1 MVALLRNSAL
11 NGIDKDRLGAIMR
24 DTLLLAAEAGGRVL
38 MEKFASGVTV
48 AYKGAIDLVTEAD
61 LAAEQAIVAILRE
74 RHPHHDILAEE
85 GDYGCRGADQRW
97 VVDPLDGTTNF
108 AHGFPWLAVSIALEV
123 RGEVVLGAV
132 YNPHN
137 REQFVAERGLGATL
151 NGRRLQVSNTAVL
164 ERALLATGFAYDH
177 KLNPHNNY
185 AHFEAFQR
193 QAQAVRRA
201 GVASLDLACVAA
213 GRFDGF
219 WELKLKPWDVAAGVL
234 LVTEAGGLVSDYAG
248 EPMPL
253 DRGEILAS
261 NGHLHAAMQQV
272 LGQGGRNG

>member
-1 MVALLRNSAL
+1 
-11 NGIDKDRLGAIMR
+11 MR
-24 DTLLLAAEAGGRVL
+24 DTLLLAAEMAGRIL
-38 MEKFASGVTV
+38 MEKFESGVTV

-61 LAAEQAIVAILRE
+61 LAAEQAIIAIVRE
-74 RHPHHDILAEE
+74 RHPDHDILAEE
-85 GDYGCRGADQRW
+85 GDYGCRGSDHRW
-97 VVDPLDGTTNF
+97 IVDPLDGTTNF
-108 AHGFPWLAVSIALEV
+108 AHGFPWFAVSIGLEV
-123 RGEVVLGAV
+123 RREVVLGAV

-137 REQFVAERGLGATL
+137 RELFVAERSRGATL
-151 NGRRLQVSNTAVL
+151 NDRPLKVSSTETM

-177 KLNPHNNY
+177 KLSPFNNY

-193 QAQAVRRA
+193 LAQAVRRA

-248 EPMPL
+248 APMPL

-261 NGHLHAAMQQV
+261 NGHLHAAMQRV
-272 LGQGGRNG
+272 LALNGQGR

>member
-1 MVALLRNSAL
+1 
-11 NGIDKDRLGAIMR
+11 MR
-24 DTLLLAAEAGGRVL
+24 DTLLLAAETAGRIL
-38 MEKFASGVTV
+38 LEKLEAGVTV

-61 LAAEQAIVAILRE
+61 VAAEQAIVAILRA
-74 RHPHHDILAEE
+74 RHPDHDILAEE
-85 GDYGCRGADQRW
+85 GDYGHRGADQRW
-97 VVDPLDGTTNF
+97 IVDPLDGTTNF
-108 AHGFPWLAVSIALEV
+108 AHGFPWFAVSIALEV
-123 RGEVVLGAV
+123 RGVVVLGAV
-132 YNPHN
+132 LNPHN
-137 REQFVAERGLGATL
+137 RELFVAESGRGATL
-151 NGRRLQVSNTAVL
+151 NGRPLQVSTTATL

-177 KLNPHNNY
+177 KVNPANNY
-185 AHFEAFQR
+185 TAFAAFQR

-248 EPMPL
+248 APMPL

-272 LGQGGRNG
+272 LRQDGEGR